1 MINLIE
7 LFEATPKAINYGL
20 SAVLIS
26 LGVGVGYAISTANFV
41 GKDEHGWKIER
52 QAISTQE
59 DLERALLLL
68 NLQQISNEQLK
79 KNVKQSSKKG
89 TQNTEIVKDVERAT
103 SIVPKEEIEKLEAQA
118 EQNRAVLLEE

>member
-1 MINLIE
+1 MINFTE
-7 LFEATPKAINYGL
+7 LFEATPKTVNYAL
-20 SAVLIS
+20 SIVLAS
-26 LGVGVGYAISTANFV
+26 LGVGVGYAIATANFV

-52 QAISTQE
+52 QAITTQE

-68 NLQQISNEQLK
+68 TLQQISNEQLK
-79 KNVKQSSKKG
+79 RNVKQSRKKG
-89 TQNTEIVKDVERAT
+89 TQNTEIIKDVERAT